1 MLKLILLFNYM
12 IKLVLILLIF
22 LILYKCFHITSYID
36 FESYENFKLDDN
48 DRLYIKLQELVFN
61 EDHIYK
67 HDIDLFNKYGE
78 FDKWS
83 KIKLLDAGTGF
94 GRHYKFLPDNI
105 DKIGVDKESLYLERA
120 EVRNP
125 NGKFILGKLDDYK
138 LFEMESLTHILCT
151 MDTLYNNRPN
161 EEMKDIISNFKFWL
175 KKDGVLG
182 IHIYEK
188 TDNLDPM
195 ARDFS
200 MMHEDEDKNK
210 HSITYF
216 NNFTH
221 DAYFKKIGENLFSY
235 VEKYIVPSGN
245 YINKSRNLHI
255 IPKDKVMKMLLHN
268 DFVLVQKI
276 SLKTLGIDD
285 YSFYIFKK
293 K

>member
-1 MLKLILLFNYM
+1 MIKIVIILLLLLILVNCMYNS
-12 IKLVLILLIF
+12 
-22 LILYKCFHITSYID
+22 SY
-36 FESYENFKLDDN
+36 ESYDNFKLDNN

-67 HDIDLFNKYGE
+67 HDIELFNKYGE

-94 GRHYKFLPDNI
+94 GRHYKFLPNNI
-105 DKIGVDKESLYLERA
+105 EKIGVDKQELYLERA

-125 NGKFILGKLDDYK
+125 KGKFILGKLEDYK
-138 LFEMESLTHILCT
+138 LFDMESLTHILCT

-175 KKDGVLG
+175 KKDGILG
-182 IHIYEK
+182 IHIYENS
-188 TDNLDPM
+188 DNLDPM
-195 ARDFS
+195 AREFS
-200 MMHEDEDKNK
+200 MINEDKDKNK

-221 DAYFKKIGENLFSY
+221 DAHFKKLDEHLFSY

-255 IPKDKVMKMLLHN
+255 IPKDKVIKMLINN
-268 DFVLVQKI
+268 DFVLTQKI
-276 SLKTLGIDD
+276 SLKSIGIQD

>member
-1 MLKLILLFNYM
+1 MIKLILL
-12 IKLVLILLIF
+12 ILIILILSS
-22 LILYKCFHITSYID
+22 CFINAFTYNRN
-36 FESYENFKLDDN
+36 ENYDNYKLDEN

-78 FDKWS
+78 FHKW
-83 KIKLLDAGTGF
+83 KNVRVLDAGTGF
-94 GRHYKFLPDNI
+94 GRHYNQLPDDI
-105 DKIGVDKESLYLERA
+105 EKIGVDKEELYLERA
-120 EVRNP
+120 EIKNP
-125 NGKFILGKLDDYK
+125 KGKFLLGKLEDYK

-151 MDTLYNNRPN
+151 MDTIYNNRPD

-175 KKDGVLG
+175 KKDGILA
-182 IHIYEK
+182 IHIYND

-200 MMHEDEDKNK
+200 MIHEDEHRNK

-221 DAYFKKIGENLFSY
+221 DAYFKKLEDNLFSY

-245 YINKSRNLHI
+245 SINKSRNLHI
-255 IPKDKVMKMLLHN
+255 IPKDKMIKLILDN
-268 DFVLVQKI
+268 NFELYQKVN
-276 SLKTLGIDD
+276 LKTIGITD
-285 YSFYIFKK
+285 YSFYFFKK